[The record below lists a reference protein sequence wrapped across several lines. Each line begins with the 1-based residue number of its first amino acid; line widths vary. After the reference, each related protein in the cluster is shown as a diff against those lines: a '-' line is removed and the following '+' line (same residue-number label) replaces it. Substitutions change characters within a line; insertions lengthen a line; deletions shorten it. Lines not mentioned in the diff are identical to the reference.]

1 MTAINIKN
9 LVEIVQRKVKGVS
22 ASTSIKDL
30 ENLMELTMLSGGGH
44 KQADSA
50 GFDSDVANFPGRVVF
65 VDSGDTGYFQFNQT
79 IADAPSASPNTNFKY
94 LIQGG
99 TYTTAPTP
107 GPAAPGYSG
116 TNFGYV
122 MGGYTPSATFSNV
135 VDKTPYAS
143 DANAVDVGDM
153 TSPVSYGGQGGSSST
168 EGFHMG
174 GYPPAY
180 TNGTKV
186 ESFPFASDGNMTAS
200 PYSLSAGQVVGHAE
214 VVGDRSTVMYS
225 IGLTAPTAAGPHI
238 QKFSLPI
245 AANSTDVG
253 DIFGGLYSFA
263 GHSSE
268 THAYTSGGVSPGVP
282 GGTNEIRKIP
292 FATDENA
299 TDVGDLA
306 GRFREVSGSSS
317 STHGYTVGG
326 RWLAPEGNPDPTN
339 LQRNDIQK
347 FSFASDGNATDA
359 ADLMAPNTH
368 GGGHTSSTHG
378 YQSSGTSPT
387 DPTHPVNRIQK
398 YPFASDTNATE
409 VGDLTAARY
418 YIAASHN

>member
-50 GFDSDVANFPGRVVF
+50 GFDSDVPNFPGRVVF

-99 TYTTAPTP
+99 TYTARSS

-116 TNFGYV
+116 TNFGY
-122 MGGYTPSATFSNV
+122 MMAGYTPSSTFSSV
-135 VDKTPYAS
+135 VDKTPFAS

-153 TSPVSYGGQGGSSST
+153 SSPLHYYGQGGSSST

-174 GYPPAY
+174 GYPPGY

-186 ESFPFASDGNMTAS
+186 ESFPYASDGNMSAS
-200 PYSLSAGQVVGHAE
+200 PYVLSAGQVGQSAE

-225 IGLTAPTAAGPHI
+225 IGLTAPTGAGPHI

-253 DIFGGLYSFA
+253 DIFGGLSSHA

-299 TDVGDLA
+299 TDVADLL
-306 GRFREVSGSSS
+306 GRYREVSGSSS

-326 RWLAPEGNPDPTN
+326 RWLVPEGNPDPTT
-339 LQRNDIQK
+339 LKRNEIQK
-347 FSFASDGNATDA
+347 FSFAADENATDVG
-359 ADLMAPNTH
+359 DLITPNQY
-368 GGGHTSSTHG
+368 GSGQTSSTHG
-378 YQSSGTSPT
+378 YLSGGLGPSPS
-387 DPTHPVNRIQK
+387 DPTNVIQK
-398 YPFASDTNATE
+398 YPFASDTNATD
-409 VGDLTAARY
+409 VGDLTEGRHSGSATQ
-418 YIAASHN
+418 N

>member
-122 MGGYTPSATFSNV
+122 MAGYTGSFSNV
-135 VDKTPYAS
+135 IDKTPYAS

-153 TSPVSYGGQGGSSST
+153 TAPLNYGGQGGSSST

-174 GYPPAY
+174 GYPPSY

-186 ESFPFASDGNMTAS
+186 ESFPYASDGNMVAS
-200 PYSLSAGQVVGHAE
+200 PYVLSAGQVIGHSE

-238 QKFSLPI
+238 QKFPLPI
-245 AANSTDVG
+245 SANSTDVA
-253 DIFGGLYSFA
+253 DIFGGLYSQA

-268 THAYTSGGVSPGVP
+268 THGYVSGGVSPGIP
-282 GGTNEIRKIP
+282 GGTNEIRKVP
-292 FATDENA
+292 FATDEAA
-299 TDVGDLA
+299 TDVGDLL
-306 GRFREVSGSSS
+306 GRYREVNGSSS
-317 STHGYTVGG
+317 STHGYTTGG
-326 RWLAPEGNPDPTN
+326 RWLAPEGNPSPTN
-339 LQRNDIQK
+339 LSRSEIQK
-347 FSFASDGNATDA
+347 FPFASDGNATDA
-359 ADLMAPNTH
+359 ADLLTPAQH
-368 GGGHTSSTHG
+368 AAGHTSSTHG
-378 YQSSGTSPT
+378 YVSAGTSPT
-387 DPTHPVNRIQK
+387 NPPRQNVIEK
-398 YPFASDTNATE
+398 YPFASDANATD
-409 VGDLTAARY
+409 VGDLTVGRY
-418 YIAASHN
+418 YTAATQN

>member
-79 IADAPSASPNTNFKY
+79 IAGAPSASPNTNFKY

-99 TYTTAPTP
+99 TYTTAPSP
-107 GPAAPGYSG
+107 GSAAGYAG

-122 MGGYTPSATFSNV
+122 MGGYTPSATFSSV
-135 VDKTPYAS
+135 VDKTPFAS

-153 TSPVSYGGQGGSSST
+153 TSPLNYFGQGGSSST

-186 ESFPFASDGNMTAS
+186 ESFPYASDGNMTAS
-200 PYSLSAGQVVGHAE
+200 PYVLSGGQVAQSAE

-225 IGLTAPTAAGPHI
+225 VGLTAPTPAGPHI
-238 QKFSLPI
+238 QKFALPI
-245 AANSTDVG
+245 SANSTDVG
-253 DIFGGLYSFA
+253 DLTRVSGIYSHA
-263 GHSSE
+263 GHSSD
-268 THAYTSGGVSPGVP
+268 THAYISGGVTPAIPGASDRI
-282 GGTNEIRKIP
+282 EKWP
-292 FATDENA
+292 FSTDENS
-299 TDVGDLA
+299 TDVADLL
-306 GRFREVSGSSS
+306 GRYREVSGSSS

-326 RWLAPEGNPDPTN
+326 RWLVPEGNPSPTN
-339 LQRNDIQK
+339 IQRNEIQK
-347 FSFASDGNATDA
+347 FTFASDANATDA
-359 ADLMAPNTH
+359 ADLTNPNQH
-368 GGGHTSSTHG
+368 GSGQTSSTHG
-378 YQSSGTSPT
+378 YLSGGTSPS
-387 DPTHPVNRIQK
+387 PTHSVNVIQK
-398 YPFASDTNATE
+398 YPFASDTNATD
-409 VGDLTAARY
+409 VGDLTAGRY
-418 YIAASHN
+418 YAAATHN